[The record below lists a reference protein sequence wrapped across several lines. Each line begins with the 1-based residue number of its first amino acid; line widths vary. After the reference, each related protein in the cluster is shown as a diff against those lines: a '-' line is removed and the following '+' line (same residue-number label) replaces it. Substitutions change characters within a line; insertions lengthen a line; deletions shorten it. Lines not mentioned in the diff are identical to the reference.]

1 MELPSKILEQ
11 IASKTKPKLDK
22 QILIV
27 MDRSTHEEHLSQP
40 LQTKNKQFK
49 IAVTILTDSNG
60 IFNVTNSNKKIYS
73 TKSISD
79 EDGFIQITITP
90 GADQIESLSEEIKK
104 VIIHEGHFTEASY
117 PFETKPI
124 FSTLGS
130 IIEISPRGLT
140 TSFMFDDS
148 IRDLLKFNARAL

>member
-90 GADQIESLSEEIKK
+90 GADQIESLNEEIKK